1 MTIKEISVLQLGDEL
16 EMPNGAIAR
25 VKSISQVE
33 RTIELAMLVS
43 PTTAHL
49 TLLPSDEITPPDNVN
64 QSTTVICGWVD
75 IISASKREP
84 SSS

>member
-1 MTIKEISVLQLGDEL
+1 MTIKEIGSLQLGDEL
-16 EMPNGAIAR
+16 ELPNGAIVK
-25 VKSISQVE
+25 VKSISQIE

-43 PTTAHL
+43 PVVTHT
-49 TLLPSDEITPPDNVN
+49 TLLPSDEIPPDRVN